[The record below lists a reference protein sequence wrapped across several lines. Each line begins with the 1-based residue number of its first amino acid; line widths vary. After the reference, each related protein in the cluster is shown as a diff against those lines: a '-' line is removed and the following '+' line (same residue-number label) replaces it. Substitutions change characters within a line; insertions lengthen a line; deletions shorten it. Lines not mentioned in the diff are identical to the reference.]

1 MNRRALVNLLIG
13 ITIALLPLYN
23 RITQFDFNRTSK
35 DNLLV
40 VLFGLSCFILP
51 GAVRKMT
58 LAMYAALI
66 YGLFFLVMNQWNV
79 LSINVMFQV
88 FYISAGFLFFANYYE
103 KFDRYSFHFILKGMM
118 AGALIQSALSIPAY
132 FGHELYPSFAGLFSE
147 IGEAVSPGS
156 GKANMIGSLGNSNLL
171 ASYLALTS
179 MAFLSLKRLRYLA
192 IIPIVALFM
201 TESIMGI
208 GAFLGGVFYF
218 LNCNYEI
225 VKKWQIYLA
234 SIVAMVTVCFTGLGG
249 ADSGRFEIWGKIFD
263 KVDLSHFLIGRGP
276 GWFPDQKITFLDTIT
291 VQEHSNFITFF
302 NLFGIVGITLVL
314 PIFLKF
320 LKAKDENA
328 IFSSILFVA
337 FLNSFG
343 HFSLHQ
349 STTAIIIIVTAA
361 ICLAGGKK

>member
-1 MNRRALVNLLIG
+1 MIG
-13 ITIALLPLYN
+13 VTIALLPLYN
-23 RITQFDFNRTSK
+23 RITQLDFNRTSK

-40 VLFGLSCFILP
+40 VLFGLFCFILP

-79 LSINVMFQV
+79 LSVNVMFQV
-88 FYISAGFLFFANYYE
+88 FYISAGLLFFANLYE
-103 KFDRYSFHFILKGMM
+103 KFDRESTHFILKGMVV
-118 AGALIQSALSIPAY
+118 GALIQSTLSIPAF
-132 FGHELYPSFAGLFSE
+132 FGFEIYPNFTRIFSDV
-147 IGEAVSPGS
+147 GEAISPGH
-156 GKANMIGSLGNSNLL
+156 GQANMIGSLGNSNLL

-179 MAFLSLKRLRYLA
+179 MAFLSLKKLRYLV
-192 IIPIVALFM
+192 IIPIVALLM
-201 TESIMGI
+201 SGSMMGI
-208 GAFLGGVFYF
+208 GAFFAGVSYY
-218 LNCNYEI
+218 LNIKYEL

-234 SIVAMVTVCFTGLGG
+234 SSVAMVTVYFTGLNG
-249 ADSGRFEIWGKIFD
+249 ADSGRFEIWYKIFD
-263 KVDLSHFLIGRGP
+263 KVTLSHFLIGRGP
-276 GWFPDQKITFLDTIT
+276 GWFADQKLTYDNTIV

-302 NLFGIVGITLVL
+302 NLFGIFGIILVL

-320 LKAKDENA
+320 LKAKDDHA

-337 FLNSFG
+337 FCNSYG